1 MDFGLNN
8 EQQMIVDTVRSF
20 VENEIYPLEDEV
32 ERTGQVPRE
41 IGEEIKRKV
50 LELGFFAPNMPAD
63 IGGGGLDQLEFALL
77 ERELGRGSQGL
88 TVFWGRPSNILLAC
102 QDGQR
107 EQYLLPTIKGE
118 KFDALAMTEPGAGS
132 DVRGMKCFARQ
143 DGDDFVANGT
153 KHFISHA
160 NIADFVIVFMAT
172 GEEDTPRGPKKL
184 ISCFLVDRG
193 TPGFTIQSGY
203 HCVSHRGYQNCILT
217 FDDCRLSR
225 HQLLGELHQG
235 FDVANEW
242 LYATRI
248 TVAAMCVGRARRTLD
263 YALEWAAQRE
273 QFGQVIGKFQGIS
286 FKLADMVTQLD
297 AADWLTLSAAWRL
310 DQGLP
315 ANREIAQ
322 AKLYA
327 SEMLAKVTDETIQ
340 IYGGMGLMEALPL
353 ERFWRDARVERIY
366 DGTSEIQR
374 HIISRELL
382 RPRGA

>member
-160 NIADFVIVFMAT
+160 NI
-172 GEEDTPRGPKKL
+172 
-184 ISCFLVDRG
+184 
-193 TPGFTIQSGY
+193 
-203 HCVSHRGYQNCILT
+203 
-217 FDDCRLSR
+217 
-225 HQLLGELHQG
+225 
-235 FDVANEW
+235 
-242 LYATRI
+242 
-248 TVAAMCVGRARRTLD
+248 
-263 YALEWAAQRE
+263 
-273 QFGQVIGKFQGIS
+273 
-286 FKLADMVTQLD
+286 
-297 AADWLTLSAAWRL
+297 
-310 DQGLP
+310 
-315 ANREIAQ
+315 
-322 AKLYA
+322 
-327 SEMLAKVTDETIQ
+327 
-340 IYGGMGLMEALPL
+340 
-353 ERFWRDARVERIY
+353 
-366 DGTSEIQR
+366 
-374 HIISRELL
+374 
-382 RPRGA
+382 